1 MRKGSGSVTTSG
13 TYPCI
18 LCTRP
23 TRSRVFFNRASSI
36 KQESIGKHIYP
47 FGHISLLAPNQ
58 PLCAFTLLFGVPGR
72 EAANTRL
79 CCYVFHPLH
88 RGECAMLTRRYNGY
102 D

>member
-1 MRKGSGSVTTSG
+1 MLRQVEH
-13 TYPCI
+13 I
-18 LCTRP
+18 
-23 TRSRVFFNRASSI
+23 RVYYVLDQHVRVFFFNRASSI

-47 FGHISLLAPNQ
+47 FGHISPPPNQ